1 MFLYEMRNVLTD
13 VAQAWEKS
21 DTAKIVVLKSCGG
34 KGFCAGGDVKS
45 KSEQET
51 FQFILG
57 EC

>member
-1 MFLYEMRNVLTD
+1 MRNVLTD

-45 KSEQET
+45 KSEQEI

-57 EC
+57 KC